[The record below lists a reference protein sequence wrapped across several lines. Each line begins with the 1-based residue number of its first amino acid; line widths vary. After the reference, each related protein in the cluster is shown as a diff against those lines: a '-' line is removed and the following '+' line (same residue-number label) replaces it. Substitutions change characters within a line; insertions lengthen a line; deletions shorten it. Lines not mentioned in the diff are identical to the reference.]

1 MTRVFDSDA
10 VAQALRAAGA
20 GTWADWLAAQDPARF
35 DERANADLP
44 RWQATIDAL
53 PGIAAPDVDLTADR
67 VRIGSAAQLNDRERA
82 DFIAT
87 LMQLHPWRKGPFEL
101 FGVHID
107 TEWRSDRK
115 WQRVAPHLSP
125 LAGRTV
131 LDVGCGNGY
140 YLCRML
146 GTGAARVIGI
156 EPMLQYLAQFAVLK
170 NWLPDA
176 PAHILPARL
185 EELPAGQG
193 NFDTVFS
200 MGVLYHRRDAD
211 AHLAELRAAL
221 RAGGELVLE
230 TLVLADDE
238 DGLLQPPGRYA
249 QMRNVFAIPGTARLA
264 RQVADA
270 GFADVRVVDVSPTTT
285 AEQRRTDWMT
295 FQSLADFLDSADP
308 SRTLEG
314 HPAPV
319 RAVVIAQK
327 PA

>member
-10 VAQALRAAGA
+10 VALALRAAGA
-20 GTWADWLAAQDPARF
+20 GAWADWLAGQDPARF

-44 RWQATIDAL
+44 RWQATLDAL
-53 PGIAAPDVDLTADR
+53 PRIAAPEVELAADR
-67 VRIGSAAQLNDRERA
+67 VRIGRAAQLDDRARA
-82 DFIAT
+82 DFVAT

-107 TEWRSDRK
+107 TEWRSDWK

-140 YLCRML
+140 YLWRML
-146 GTGAARVIGI
+146 GAGAARVIGI

-176 PAHILPARL
+176 PAHVMPVRL
-185 EELPAGQG
+185 EELPPGHG

-200 MGVLYHRRDAD
+200 MGVLYHRRDPA

-230 TLVLADDE
+230 TLVLANDD

-249 QMRNVFAIPGTARLA
+249 QMRNVFAIPGSARLA
-264 RQVADA
+264 RLVAEA
-270 GFADVRVVDVSPTTT
+270 GYGDVRVADVSPTTT
-285 AEQRRTDWMT
+285 AEQRRTTWMT
-295 FQSLADFLDSADP
+295 FQSLADFLDSDDP
-308 SRTLEG
+308 SRTVEG

-319 RAVVIAQK
+319 RAVVIARK